1 MLAYLSLIINP
12 NDDEAFKRI
21 VNYPARG
28 IGETTVARIEDIARA
43 KNLSMWHAVSELVAS
58 TVHDSVEKVVVR
70 KVADFVRLISEL
82 SAIRM
87 QMSVCDFGKEVLARS
102 GILHMLEAEKKPE
115 NDTSKDYLDQLLS
128 MMSSYEEE
136 CAKDVD
142 EGLRDAEFEP
152 TIDEWMQNIMLQTDQ
167 DQNDDGNRVTL
178 MTVHSAKGVEYD
190 YVYIV
195 GMEEGLFPS
204 NRSIESLSD
213 LEEERRLMYVAI
225 TRAKRA
231 VMLSYAEMRRV
242 WGKTENSSPSRFLK
256 EIDSQ
261 YVEANFNINELS
273 GRSRWERA
281 IGEIGESSQPE
292 RPRQRYDMRRGEV
305 PIRRSTPAAE
315 PQRPRPDIIATPK
328 PLDPSRSGMRSV
340 GVRAADATAAVG
352 DSQYSVGERVEHP
365 KFGVGTIQRID
376 ALATDHK
383 LVVEFESYGLKTLL
397 AKFAKLTK
405 R

>member
-1 MLAYLSLIINP
+1 
-12 NDDEAFKRI
+12 
-21 VNYPARG
+21 
-28 IGETTVARIEDIARA
+28 
-43 KNLSMWHAVSELVAS
+43 
-58 TVHDSVEKVVVR
+58 
-70 KVADFVRLISEL
+70 
-82 SAIRM
+82 
-87 QMSVCDFGKEVLARS
+87 
-102 GILHMLEAEKKPE
+102 
-115 NDTSKDYLDQLLS
+115 
-128 MMSSYEEE
+128 
-136 CAKDVD
+136 
-142 EGLRDAEFEP
+142 
-152 TIDEWMQNIMLQTDQ
+152 
-167 DQNDDGNRVTL
+167 
-178 MTVHSAKGVEYD
+178 
-190 YVYIV
+190 
-195 GMEEGLFPS
+195 MEEGLFPS

-315 PQRPRPDIIATPK
+315 PQRPRPEIIATPK